1 MAMERCPYCG
11 NTVFLETGA
20 GAGAGRVCA
29 GPLGCHAPVG
39 AAAGAEP
46 GAEPRARAA

>member
-1 MAMERCPYCG
+1 MAIERCPYCG

-20 GAGAGRVCA
+20 GAAPGRVCA

-39 AAAGAEP
+39 ITEAETD
-46 GAEPRARAA
+46 ARAKAA